1 MCMVNEC
8 KMEKIMAESP
18 QHRRGRPGYERE
30 EVLRICVEAFNEWGY
45 EATSMGALATRLG
58 ISKSAI
64 YHHIDSKEEILAYA
78 LDRALD
84 ALEEV
89 FDAGEALEDA
99 RPIECVEFVTRQTV
113 YVLADQIENV
123 TLLLRLRG
131 NSPVEVRALE
141 RRRELTTRL
150 SDLINKAQDAGELRD
165 DTDARTFARLT
176 FGMINSLST
185 WYKPAGGEN
194 VEKLADAVIRMAFE
208 GMGG

>member
-1 MCMVNEC
+1 MV
-8 KMEKIMAESP
+8 ESP
-18 QHRRGRPGYERE
+18 QQRRGRPGYERE

-89 FDAGEALEDA
+89 FDAGDALEDA
-99 RPIECVEFVTRQTV
+99 QPVERVEFVTRQTV
-113 YVLADQIENV
+113 YVLAEQIENV

-131 NSPVEVRALE
+131 NSPVELRALE

-150 SDLINKAQDAGELRD
+150 SELIKQGQDAGELRD

-185 WYKPAGGEN
+185 WYKPAGDQN
-194 VEKLADAVIRMAFE
+194 VEKLADNVIRMAFE
-208 GMGG
+208 GMGN

>member
-1 MCMVNEC
+1 MV
-8 KMEKIMAESP
+8 ESP
-18 QHRRGRPGYERE
+18 QQRRGRPGYERE

-99 RPIECVEFVTRQTV
+99 QPVERVEFVTRQTV
-113 YVLADQIENV
+113 YVLAEQIENV

-131 NSPVEVRALE
+131 NSPVELRALE

-150 SDLINKAQDAGELRD
+150 SELIKQAQDAGELRD

-185 WYKPAGGEN
+185 WYKPAGDQN
-194 VEKLADAVIRMAFE
+194 VEKLADSVIHMAFE
-208 GMGG
+208 GMGN

>member
-1 MCMVNEC
+1 MV
-8 KMEKIMAESP
+8 ESP
-18 QHRRGRPGYERE
+18 QQRRGRPGYERE

-99 RPIECVEFVTRQTV
+99 HPVERVEFVTRQTV
-113 YVLADQIENV
+113 YVLAEQIENV

-131 NSPVEVRALE
+131 NSPVELRALE

-150 SDLINKAQDAGELRD
+150 SELIKQAQDAGELRD

-185 WYKPAGGEN
+185 WYKPAGDQN
-194 VEKLADAVIRMAFE
+194 VEKLADSVIHMAFE
-208 GMGG
+208 GMGN

>member
-1 MCMVNEC
+1 MV
-8 KMEKIMAESP
+8 ESP
-18 QHRRGRPGYERE
+18 QQRRGRPGYERE

-99 RPIECVEFVTRQTV
+99 QPVERVEFVTRQTV
-113 YVLADQIENV
+113 YVLAEQIENV

-131 NSPVEVRALE
+131 NSPVELRALE

-150 SDLINKAQDAGELRD
+150 SELIKQGQDAGELRD

-185 WYKPAGGEN
+185 WYKPAGDQN
-194 VEKLADAVIRMAFE
+194 VEKLADNVIRMAFE
-208 GMGG
+208 GMGN